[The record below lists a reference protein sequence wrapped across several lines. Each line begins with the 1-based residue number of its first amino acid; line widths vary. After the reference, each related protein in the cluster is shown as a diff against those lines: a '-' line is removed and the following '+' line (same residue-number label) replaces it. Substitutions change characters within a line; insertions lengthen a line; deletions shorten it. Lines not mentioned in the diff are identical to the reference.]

1 MLKISL
7 RFKNSQTSR
16 ANNSSTY
23 FFNKQPVCSGYN
35 VKNGLKIKQLAKQ
48 PPTLKMLLRK

>member
-7 RFKNSQTSR
+7 LFKNSQTSR

-48 PPTLKMLLRK
+48 PPTLKMLLQK